1 MDDNSFTETTG
12 QSWGSRLI
20 ESIKG
25 VLFGLLL
32 VLAAFILLFWNEGRA
47 VRRAKSL
54 KEGARAVV
62 SVPANKVEAANGG
75 KLIHVSGEATT
86 KDTLSDPEFG
96 VSVSAI
102 KLERRAEMYQ
112 WKETRKSES
121 KSKLGGGKKT
131 VTTYSYSKVW
141 SPTLIDSSSFK
152 ETKGHENP
160 SAMAV
165 EGKTWTANKVTLGAF
180 DLSSAQ
186 VAKLNQTSDYSVD
199 QSAAAALPDA
209 TKATFHWNDG
219 GYYAGANPAS
229 PAIGDT
235 RVTFEVV
242 RPATVSVVG
251 RQVGNSFEPY
261 EAKAGGSILL
271 VSYGTVSADSMF
283 KTAEKSNEKLAW
295 ILRLVGFIGMTFGI
309 YLIFKPLEVVA
320 DVLPLLGTLVGV
332 GAGLFA
338 VISGACLTILTIAL
352 AWLSF
357 RPLVGIPLLILVVAG
372 FVWLIRLGLK
382 KKRQKAAAPASAT

>member
-1 MDDNSFTETTG
+1 MDGNSFTETTG

-32 VLAAFILLFWNEGRA
+32 VVAAFVLLFWNEGRA

-62 SVPANKVEAANGG
+62 SVSANKVDVANGG
-75 KLIHVSGEATT
+75 KLVHVSGEATT
-86 KDTLSDPEFG
+86 KETLSDPDFG

-160 SAMAV
+160 STMAV
-165 EGKTWTANKVTLGAF
+165 QSKTWTANKVTLGAF
-180 DLSSAQ
+180 DLSAAQ
-186 VAKLNQTSDYSVD
+186 VAKLNQTSAYSVNEN
-199 QSAAAALPDA
+199 AAALPDA
-209 TKATFHWNDG
+209 TKATFHWSDG

-235 RVTFEVV
+235 RVTFDVV

-251 RQVGNSFEPY
+251 RQVGSSFEPY

-295 ILRLVGFIGMTFGI
+295 ILRLVGFVGMTFGI
-309 YLIFKPLEVVA
+309 FLIFKPLEVVA
-320 DVLPLLGTLVGV
+320 DVLPILGTLVGV
-332 GAGLFA
+332 GTGLFA
-338 VISGACLTILTIAL
+338 VVTGACLSILTIAL
-352 AWLSF
+352 AWLAF

-372 FVWLIRLGLK
+372 FVWLIRLGIK
-382 KKRQKAAAPASAT
+382 KKRQRAAAPASAT